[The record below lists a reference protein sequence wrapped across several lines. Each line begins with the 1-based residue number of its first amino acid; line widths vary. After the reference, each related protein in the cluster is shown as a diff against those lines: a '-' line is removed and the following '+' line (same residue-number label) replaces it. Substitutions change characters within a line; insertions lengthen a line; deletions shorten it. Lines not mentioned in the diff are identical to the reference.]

1 MITRIDR
8 NELVLFRF
16 TEGEKGQLDWEDGTE
31 FEFNDKMYDVVE
43 AKVKGDTTF
52 YWCWEDAEETELNQK
67 LDELAAYALG
77 QNQQNQENQKRL
89 QSFFKSLYFSA
100 TAENE
105 FPTTAVVIKQNRFP
119 IDVYQS
125 IVNSPPIPPPRFI
138 S

>member
-16 TEGEKGQLDWEDGTE
+16 TEEEKGQLDWEDDTE

-43 AKVKGDTTF
+43 AEVKGDTTF

-67 LDELAAYALG
+67 LNELAAYALG
-77 QNQQNQENQKRL
+77 QNPRTQENQKRL
-89 QSFFKSLYFSA
+89 LSFFKSLYFSA

-105 FPTTAVVIKQNRFP
+105 FPPTVVTINQNRFP

-125 IVNSPPIPPPRFI
+125 IGNSPPIPPPKFI